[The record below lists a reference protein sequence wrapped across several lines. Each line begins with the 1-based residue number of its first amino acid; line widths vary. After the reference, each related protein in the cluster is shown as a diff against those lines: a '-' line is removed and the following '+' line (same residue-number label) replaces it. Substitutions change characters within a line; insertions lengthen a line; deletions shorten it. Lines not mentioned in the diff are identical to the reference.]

1 MDNQKTEVIR
11 NLLENE
17 PDMQKRL
24 ALLAFD
30 MHLAFNPYQ
39 AIKAW
44 HTTSAVAEKLANEP
58 VVAAAHRL
66 GVSAEELIGKAERTP
81 EEEETIR
88 EVVEEAAEHHR
99 LAFLRSRY
107 GKALSI
113 LDAILPDAIPAGDD
127 DAYSTQA
134 MAVLCFFA
142 LRPDIDPNA
151 ETSLTSDEVKELVSL
166 YDGLC
171 AYMAEHRTD
180 TDHDGDP
187 VIAFLNERSPAA
199 VERVKAIRIDS
210 LSYPLDK
217 VNSTIWSMLER
228 DTQGQ
233 IMLKVEKVGTK
244 KELSI
249 LYSINFDELGAG
261 AKISRKLTSHDKRVY
276 VATAAL
282 YNAGNEVFS
291 LQQVYKAMGY
301 TGTPGKADRDK
312 ISASLAKMNG
322 AIVTIDNAQ
331 EAAAYNYPVYTYTGS
346 LLPMETVKKSI
357 HGQVVEEAIHLFR
370 EPPAMTFARQ
380 RNQITTIPIA
390 LLRSPI
396 SKTENNLQIEDYLL
410 ERIAHMKKG
419 NASRRVLYKT
429 ICEKA
434 NITERKNRERLP
446 GNVARYLSYYAKQGW
461 IRSFTEEPD
470 GVTIDLPAK

>member
-58 VVAAAHRL
+58 VIAAAHRL

-88 EVVEEAAEHHR
+88 EVAEEAAEHHR

-142 LRPDIDPNA
+142 LHPDIDPNA

-180 TDHDGDP
+180 TDHDGDH

-249 LYSINFDELGAG
+249 LYSINFDELGTG
-261 AKISRKLTSHDKRVY
+261 AKISRKLTAHDKRVY
-276 VATAAL
+276 IAVAAL
-282 YNAGNEVFS
+282 YNAGNEKFS
-291 LQQVYKAMGY
+291 VKQIYRAMGY
-301 TGTPGKADRDK
+301 TGKPGKTDHDK
-312 ISASLAKMNG
+312 IIASLTKMRG
-322 AIVTIDNAQ
+322 ATVTIDNAQ
-331 EAAAYNYPVYTYTGS
+331 EAAAYNYPVYKYNGLLLSWDS
-346 LLPMETVKKSI
+346 LTVSMN
-357 HGQVVEEAIHLFR
+357 GQVVDDAIRLLH
-370 EPPAMTFARQ
+370 EPPVMRFARL
-380 RNQITTIPIA
+380 RNQITTIPIS
-390 LLRSPI
+390 LLQSPI

-419 NASRRVLYKT
+419 NATRRMLYKT

-434 NITERKNRERLP
+434 CITDRKKRERLP
-446 GNVARYLSYYAKQGW
+446 ADVARYLKHYAEQGW
-461 IRSFTEEPD
+461 IESFTEETD
-470 GVTIDLPAK
+470 GVTVILRSK